1 MGIQDIKHQSAT
13 QQYDVTGETAK
24 PLGLI
29 GAPIDVG
36 AGRRGANLG
45 PEALRIAG
53 IEQAFGD
60 LGHLVVDHGDVDG
73 PRNPQSA
80 PVNGFRHLEEV
91 AEWSRNIRDK
101 VHHVLDIGHKPVI
114 LGGDHSLSIG
124 SIAGVV
130 EHCRKTDTPVSVL
143 WLDAHA
149 DFNTPDI
156 SPSGNIHGMPLAT
169 LCGAID
175 ADQLNIGAQ
184 PQLIDPTNIYLAGI
198 RSVDPVE
205 KARVVDSGANVF
217 DMRIIDEHG
226 MVSVMRTILESVART
241 GGHLHVSFDVDMLD
255 PSLAPGV
262 GTTVPGGATYR
273 EAHICM
279 EMIHESGL
287 LGSLDLVE
295 LNPCLD
301 EHNRSAEL
309 MVDLAGSAFGK
320 QIIQRNRPAA

>member
-1 MGIQDIKHQSAT
+1 MGIQHMKHQSTEQKLENAT
-13 QQYDVTGETAK
+13 KVAR

-36 AGRRGANLG
+36 AGRRGASLG

-53 IEQAFGD
+53 IEQAFGE
-60 LGHLVVDHGDVDG
+60 LGHNVVDHGDVAG
-73 PRNPQSA
+73 PRNPQSD
-80 PVNGFRHLEEV
+80 PVNGFRHLPEV

-101 VHHVLDIGHKPVI
+101 VRHVLDIGHKPVI

-124 SIAGVV
+124 SIAGVA
-130 EHCRKTDTPVSVL
+130 EHCARTDTPVSVL

-156 SPSGNIHGMPLAT
+156 SPSGNIHGMPLAI

-175 ADQLNIGAQ
+175 ADQLNIGTQ

-198 RSVDPVE
+198 RSVDPIE

-217 DMRIIDEHG
+217 DMRTIDEHG
-226 MVSVMRTILESVART
+226 MVSVMRTILDRVAQT

-320 QIIQRNRPAA
+320 QIIQRKTQSA